1 MNVAYADG
9 SQRDGLGG
17 WGAVLLLPRGET
29 LRLHG
34 QMPAQDNG
42 EVELTAAL
50 QALRHSPP
58 GQPLALYTDSAP
70 AVQAI
75 SRGSNHPGHAAL
87 GRQLREEAL
96 QTGVRLRVQHSPRDS
111 RRMQEAHALARAAL
125 DGQELPPVPTS
136 VHVEIRQL
144 GGHSD
149 LRLRFLRG
157 RTESVRVFRPLQPGV
172 PPALQALLALLDH
185 AKGGETLQVRV
196 NSALL
201 PVLWR
206 EGVATDDPAAARLL
220 GAARA
225 LAEGRGIALEFLP

>member
-29 LRLHG
+29 LRLRG
-34 QMPAQDNG
+34 QMPAQENG

-58 GQPLALYTDSAP
+58 EQPLALYTDSAP
-70 AVQAI
+70 AVQAVT
-75 SRGSNHPGHAAL
+75 RGSNHPGHQAL
-87 GRQLREEAL
+87 GRTIRDEA
-96 QTGVRLRVQHSPRDS
+96 TARGVRLRMEHVSRDS

-125 DGQELPPVPTS
+125 DGQELPPLSTT
-136 VHVEIRQL
+136 VHAEIRRR
-144 GGHSD
+144 GGHSE

-157 RTESVRVFRPLQPGV
+157 RTESVRVVRPLQPGV

-185 AKGGETLQVRV
+185 ARDGEALQVRV

-206 EGVATDDPAAARLL
+206 EGVASSDPADRLL
-220 GAARA
+220 GVAHAVAR
-225 LAEGRGIALEFLP
+225 ERGIVLDFLP